1 MNKYDIVVI
10 GAGSGGITSAVT
22 AAGFGKK
29 VLLVDKALPG
39 GECTWS
45 GCVPSKALI
54 HEAKK
59 AHTVRSAFD
68 GYRADRKAV
77 MDYVRSVR
85 ENIYAH
91 ETPEALAKSGIDFLQ
106 GKAVFKDSKTLLVDG
121 AEVVGKKYI
130 ISTGSSPFVPAIKG
144 IDSVPYLTNES
155 LFNLEELPESMIVLG
170 GGPIGIEL
178 AQAMNR
184 LGVKVSLVEMLPVLA
199 GREEKEFS
207 LAIEKVMRDEGVN
220 LLLGARA
227 ESVESMDSA
236 GLEDSGKIIRLT
248 CEQSGEKISVEGATL
263 MVAIGRRANVEGLGL
278 KEAGIAYSA
287 KGIEV
292 NKKLQTSRKNIY
304 AVGDVAGPYLF
315 SHMANVQG
323 IQATQN
329 AILPVKRRVS
339 YENVAWV
346 TFTEPEMA
354 RAGMTEEEARKKHG
368 DSIRVYESDLT
379 ELDRG
384 RTEDLKDG
392 MIKVI
397 LNRKGKVLGVSI
409 LAERAG
415 ELIGEAQLLRTAN
428 LNFAKMASVIHPYPT
443 YAEVFTKIGKRVL
456 VDNLL
461 NHPVVKLFRRSK

>member
-29 VLLVDKALPG
+29 VLLVDKSLPG

-54 HEAKK
+54 HEAKR
-59 AHTVRSAFD
+59 AHTIGSEII
-68 GYRADRKAV
+68 GYKADRKAA

-85 ENIYAH
+85 EAIYAH

-106 GKAVFKDSKTLLVDG
+106 GAARFTGPNTLM
-121 AEVVGKKYI
+121 VGKQEVRAGRFV
-130 ISTGSSPFVPAIKG
+130 ISTGSSPFVPPVEG
-144 IDSVPYLTNES
+144 IRNVPYLTNES
-155 LFNLEELPESMIVLG
+155 LFNLKELPESIVVLG

-199 GREEKEFS
+199 GREEREFS
-207 LAIEKVMRDEGVN
+207 HAIEKVLREEGVN
-220 LLLGARA
+220 VYLGAKA
-227 ESVESMDSA
+227 ESVEAVS
-236 GLEDSGKIIRLT
+236 SGDADKGIRLV
-248 CEQSGEKISVEGATL
+248 CQKDGKKISLEGSSL
-263 MVAIGRRANVEGLGL
+263 LVAIGRRANVADLGL
-278 KEAGIAYSA
+278 DEAGVSYSA

-292 NKKLQTSRKNIY
+292 NRKLQTSQKHIY
-304 AVGDVAGPYLF
+304 AVGDVAGPWLF

-323 IQATQN
+323 IQAVQN

-354 RAGMTEEEARKKHG
+354 RAGLTEEEARAKHG
-368 DSIRVYESDLT
+368 NSIRIYESDLT

-384 RTEDLKDG
+384 RTDDLRDG
-392 MIKVI
+392 KIKVI
-397 LNRKGKVLGVSI
+397 LNRRGKVLGVSI
-409 LAERAG
+409 LADRAG